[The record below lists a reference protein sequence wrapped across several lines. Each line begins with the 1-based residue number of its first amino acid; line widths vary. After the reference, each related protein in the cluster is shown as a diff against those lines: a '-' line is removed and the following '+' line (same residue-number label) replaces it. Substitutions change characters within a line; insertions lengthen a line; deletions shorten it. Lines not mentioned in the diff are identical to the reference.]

1 MTEWTPLLQGSDAR
15 RAIEIARDIVGDLST
30 DGYEPSA
37 HELALLHA
45 YWAEAFDDA
54 TAWERAGAFLDGALD
69 RLARTRLSPSLFG
82 GICGVAWTVEHLG
95 RATDDDPAD
104 DEVGRAIADL
114 VHRSP
119 WQAHVDLFRGLAGIG
134 VYALARG
141 SRASA
146 RATCE
151 GVVAR
156 LQETAEHDA
165 AGCRWL
171 TPRERLHPGYHEHS
185 PNGHY
190 DLGMAHGLPGILA
203 VLARMLVAG
212 IDVER
217 TRPLLDGAARWLCA
231 QALEDS
237 ASMFPSFVVPQ
248 RTPLPARTAWC
259 YGDPGVAIGLLSAA
273 NALGSDEYRR
283 RAIAIAR
290 KAGRVVDAGVVDAG
304 LCHGAAGLGH
314 SFHRLYRATG
324 DEALRDG
331 ALYWFRQCM
340 EMHRRGTGIGGF
352 RAYGPDANGVPIWY
366 ADPTL
371 ASGSSGIAL
380 ALLAAATGVEP
391 GWDELLLMRVVDER

>member
-1 MTEWTPLLQGSDAR
+1 MDWTPLFAGSDAR
-15 RAIEIARDIVGDLST
+15 RAIEIARDIVGDLSS
-30 DGYEPSA
+30 GGHESCA

-54 TAWERAGAFLDGALD
+54 AAWERADAFLDGAVE

-82 GICGVAWTVEHLG
+82 GICGVAWTVGHLG
-95 RATDDDPAD
+95 GAADGDSAD
-104 DEVGRAIADL
+104 DEVALAVLDL
-114 VHRSP
+114 VHRYP
-119 WQAHVDLFRGLAGIG
+119 RQADVDLFRGLAGIG

-146 RATCE
+146 RATCA

-165 AGCRWL
+165 AGYRWL
-171 TPRERLHPGYHEHS
+171 TPRERLHPGYHEQS

-217 TRPLLDGAARWLCA
+217 TRPLLDGAVRWLCA
-231 QALEDS
+231 QALDDS
-237 ASMFPSFVVPQ
+237 PSTFSSFVVPQ

-273 NALGSDEYRR
+273 HALGSDEHRR

-290 KAGRVVDAGVVDAG
+290 KAAGRVVDAGVVDAG

-314 SFHRLYRATG
+314 SFHRLHRATG
-324 DEALRDG
+324 DETLRDA

-340 EMHRRGTGIGGF
+340 EMHQRGMGIGGF
-352 RAYGPDANGVPIWY
+352 RAYGPDAHGVPSWY

-371 ASGSSGIAL
+371 ASGSAGIAL